1 MSAAI
6 APAAAPAPAAPR
18 TARDGLPRVVGGCP
32 EPLLASVRSAVR
44 AGGDWQQVADRVA
57 DVLRRELPSPSL
69 LTDEQLAGDP
79 SGYQTHL
86 LHAEPD
92 GSFSVTVMVWLPGQL
107 TSVHD
112 HLAWCVTA
120 VLQGTE
126 YEEVFAPAAG
136 AAGGPDGLAII
147 ARNENPVGSVSAFAP
162 PGDIH
167 RVRNT
172 GAGTA
177 VSMHVYGT
185 DISRVGASIRR
196 EYAVLSPPAPPVPP
210 LPPSSPFASPLAGGL
225 LHDLVLAKR
234 SLAIYR

>member
-1 MSAAI
+1 MSAAT
-6 APAAAPAPAAPR
+6 APAAAPAVAVR
-18 TARDGLPRVVGGCP
+18 RNARDGLPRIVGGCP
-32 EPLLASVRSAVR
+32 EPLLASVRSAVQ
-44 AGGDWQQVADRVA
+44 AGGDWQEVADRVA
-57 DVLRRELPSPSL
+57 DVLRRQLPSPSL
-69 LTDEQLAGDP
+69 LSDEQLAGDP
-79 SGYQTHL
+79 AGYQTHL

-136 AAGGPDGLAII
+136 AKGHEEGLVVI
-147 ARNENPVGSVSAFAP
+147 ARNENPVGTVSAFAP

-172 GAGTA
+172 GTGTA

-196 EYAVLSPPAPPVPP
+196 EYPV
-210 LPPSSPFASPLAGGL
+210 
-225 LHDLVLAKR
+225 
-234 SLAIYR
+234 